1 MSIMKRTVIFLSIL
15 FCTQII
21 ISQSMNQTVKG
32 ANGKL
37 KLLGKIDKK
46 GLTEEPF
53 NDWFEQNYEAY
64 LVNTRLVKTYKNQI
78 EDYKVKVFLGT
89 WCGDS
94 KREVPRFYKVLESVK
109 FPKDQLEV
117 IAVDRTADAYK
128 QSPTGE
134 EKGLNIHRVP
144 TFIFYK
150 DGKEVN
156 RIVES
161 PKTTFELD
169 IKAILEGKYTTNYM
183 AAHFLEGLIKANG
196 INSLLEMED
205 ELVLRLSDFVK
216 GSREL
221 NTYGYVKLK
230 SGAIKEAIY
239 IFDLNAKLFPYK
251 TNVYDS
257 LGEAYFESKNYESA
271 LTNYAKVLSLEPKN
285 ENAQEMISRITAEM
299 SK

>member
-1 MSIMKRTVIFLSIL
+1 
-15 FCTQII
+15 
-21 ISQSMNQTVKG
+21 MNQTVKG

>member
-1 MSIMKRTVIFLSIL
+1 MKRTVIFLSIL
-15 FCTQII
+15 FCAQII
-21 ISQSMNQTVKG
+21 ISQNINQTVKG
-32 ANGKL
+32 TNGKL

-183 AAHFLEGLIKANG
+183 AAHYLEGLIKANG

-221 NTYGYVKLK
+221 NTFGYVKLK

>member
-1 MSIMKRTVIFLSIL
+1 MKRTIIFLSIF

-21 ISQSMNQTVKG
+21 SSQNINQTAKG
-32 ANGKL
+32 VNGKL
-37 KLLGKIDKK
+37 KLLGKIDEK
-46 GLTEEPF
+46 GLNQEPF
-53 NDWFEQNYEAY
+53 NDWFEKNYEAY
-64 LVNTRLVKTYKNQI
+64 IVNAQLAKTYKNEI
-78 EDYKVKVFLGT
+78 ENYKVKVFLGT

-117 IAVDRTADAYK
+117 IAVDRTTDAYK

-161 PKTTFELD
+161 PKTTFEHDL
-169 IKAILEGKYTTNYM
+169 KAIIDGKYTSNYM
-183 AAHFLEGLIKANG
+183 AANYLDELIKTKG
-196 INSLLEMED
+196 IDNLISVED
-205 ELVLRLSDFVK
+205 ELVSRLSDFVK

-221 NTYGYVKLK
+221 NTYGYVKLR

-239 IFDLNAKLFPYK
+239 IFELNTKLFSFK
-251 TNVYDS
+251 ANVYDS
-257 LGEAYFESKNYESA
+257 LGEAYLELKNYESA

-285 ENAQEMISRITAEM
+285 ENAQHMISKITAEM